1 MNDHLLHLSA
11 ELSKYKYVLIPRPC
25 WTQPA
30 ARHNR
35 VKYFCVIMSNIFVQA
50 LLDTNP
56 SLGFQQLVTIVS
68 RDSSVLLDF
77 LVSNE
82 TCFLLYFLRF
92 LKFVSKVC
100 TVHYKYLYYLLMN
113 RNIFFKIPRIGL
125 DLWKAAILNT
135 RKLWAS

>member
-1 MNDHLLHLSA
+1 MNDQLLHLSA

-100 TVHYKYLYYLLMN
+100 TTVHYKYLYYLRMN
-113 RNIFFKIPRIGL
+113 KNLPSFKIPRIGL
-125 DLWKAAILNT
+125 DL
-135 RKLWAS
+135 